1 MGRSRVPIEVKV
13 VHVDADSLEQ
23 LNLRTR
29 DGAEQAGRALA
40 DAVDTETRIGAT
52 KITIASKG
60 DLVAELISSGEE
72 CLEFEL
78 QGPLSGTAILA
89 FDESAQSLIAEAMA
103 ESDGLE
109 TLAAELLDAFVDE
122 WEAHVGGTLSV
133 EAATYVPDP
142 TSHDFGFETISDNTE
157 SAPLFQGRI
166 DAVDGEGRVKLHL
179 LPDMNSLETLL
190 SVDDTDEN
198 RGVVADDGGSFD
210 LSEDEE
216 FEGDGGAAFDP
227 DGDAGFD
234 TDESE
239 SFGDSSDS
247 SESAAAFG
255 MGDSDGDSDLF
266 DDAEEETPPLPL
278 DKLSVFSD
286 LTRAGTHTAA
296 ERVTMMTGIETET
309 EIAGISFTPIDDISA
324 DLDEQSYV
332 GTATEFEGTPSGH
345 LVIMFPEDSAKRIAE
360 AMMPTVPESE
370 DLTAMHESAL
380 EELGNI
386 MTSGF
391 IDGWANVLQTSVD
404 HTPPE
409 FSDDME
415 LTLLEVVT
423 DQLGPFQTHAYTI
436 ESRITTDSIA
446 FDCEIHALPNEAQLS
461 AALEDLLVARADQVE
476 ADPEDIF

>member
-1 MGRSRVPIEVKV
+1 

-40 DAVDTETRIGAT
+40 EAVDTETRIGAT

-60 DLVAELISSGEE
+60 DLVAELISSGEV

-89 FDESAQSLIAEAMA
+89 FDEPAQSLVSEAMA
-103 ESDGLE
+103 GTSGLE

-122 WEAHVGGTLSV
+122 WEAHIGGTLSV
-133 EAATYVPDP
+133 KAATYVPDP
-142 TSHDFGFETISDNTE
+142 TAHDFGFETITDETE

-166 DAVDGEGRVKLHL
+166 DTVDGEGRVKLHL
-179 LPDMNSLETLL
+179 LPDMKSLETLL
-190 SVDDTDEN
+190 SVDEAN
-198 RGVVADDGGSFD
+198 GARADDGESFG
-210 LSEDEE
+210 LTADEE
-216 FEGDGGAAFDP
+216 FEGGEGAAIDTDGGA
-227 DGDAGFD
+227 GFG

-239 SFGDSSDS
+239 GFGESPGS
-247 SESAAAFG
+247 SESGGAFG
-255 MGDSDGDSDLF
+255 MGSSDGESDLF
-266 DDAEEETPPLPL
+266 DAAEDETPPLPL

-296 ERVTMMTGIETET
+296 ERVTMMTGIETDT

-324 DLDEQSYV
+324 DLGEETYV
-332 GTATEFEGTPSGH
+332 GTTTEFEGTPSGH

-360 AMMPTVPESE
+360 AMMPSVPESDE
-370 DLTAMHESAL
+370 LTAMHESAL

-461 AALEDLLVARADQVE
+461 AALDDLLVARADQVE
-476 ADPEDIF
+476 ADPEDVF

>member
-1 MGRSRVPIEVKV
+1 MGYLSFTIGVKA

-29 DGAEQAGRALA
+29 DGAERAGRALA
-40 DAVDTETRIGAT
+40 EAVDTETQIGAT
-52 KITIASKG
+52 KITIARQG
-60 DLVAELISSGEE
+60 DLVAELITAGEE

-78 QGPLSGTAILA
+78 RGPLSGTAILA
-89 FDESAQSLIAEAMA
+89 FDEPAQALIAEAMA
-103 ESDGLE
+103 ERGGLE
-109 TLAAELLDAFVDE
+109 SLAAELLDAFVDE

-133 EAATYVPDP
+133 EAATYIPDP
-142 TSHDFGFETISDNTE
+142 ATHDFGFETISDETE

-166 DAVDGEGRVKLHL
+166 DAVGGDGRVKLHL
-179 LPDMNSLETLL
+179 LPDATSLETLL
-190 SVDDTDEN
+190 SVDESDGDSLDVTDDFDADEN
-198 RGVVADDGGSFD
+198 AGASQDDGFAGTLD
-210 LSEDEE
+210 DSEP
-216 FEGDGGAAFDP
+216 EG
-227 DGDAGFD
+227 
-234 TDESE
+234 
-239 SFGDSSDS
+239 
-247 SESAAAFG
+247 AFG
-255 MGDSDGDSDLF
+255 MGDSDGDGGLF

-324 DLDEQSYV
+324 DLGGKTYV
-332 GTATEFEGTPSGH
+332 GTTTEFEGTPSGH
-345 LVIMFPEDSAKRIAE
+345 LVIMFPEDGAKRIAE
-360 AMMPTVPESE
+360 AMMPSIPDGEG
-370 DLTAMHESAL
+370 LTPMHESAL

-436 ESRITTDSIA
+436 ESRITTDSVA

-461 AALEDLLVARADQVE
+461 AALDDLLVARADQVE
-476 ADPEDIF
+476 ADPEDVF

>member
-1 MGRSRVPIEVKV
+1 MGCSRAGIEVRP

-29 DGAEQAGRALA
+29 DGAERAGRALA
-40 DAVDTETRIGAT
+40 EAIDTETRIGAT
-52 KITIASKG
+52 KITIASQG
-60 DLVAELISSGEE
+60 DLVAELITAGEE

-89 FDESAQSLIAEAMA
+89 FDEPAQSLIAEAMA
-103 ESDGLE
+103 AEDGLE

-122 WEAHVGGTLSV
+122 WEAHVGGPLSV
-133 EAATYVPDP
+133 AAATYIPDP
-142 TSHDFGFETISDNTE
+142 ASHDFGFETISDDTE

-166 DAVDGEGRVKLHL
+166 DAVGDGKVKLHL
-179 LPDMNSLETLL
+179 LPDATSLETLL
-190 SVDDTDEN
+190 SVDEDEQTAAN
-198 RGVVADDGGSFD
+198 EDEQAEADGGDGLAVADDDRLGT
-210 LSEDEE
+210 SEE
-216 FEGDGGAAFDP
+216 
-227 DGDAGFD
+227 AGFD
-234 TDESE
+234 ADDG
-239 SFGDSSDS
+239 FGDSFDDSGSDG
-247 SESAAAFG
+247 AFG
-255 MGDSDGDSDLF
+255 MGDSDDDGGLF

-324 DLDEQSYV
+324 DLDESTYV
-332 GTATEFEGTPSGH
+332 GTTTEFEGTPSGH
-345 LVIMFPEDSAKRIAE
+345 LLIMFPSDSAKRIAE
-360 AMMPTVPESE
+360 AMMPTAPEGE
-370 DLTAMHESAL
+370 GLTAMHESAL

-461 AALEDLLVARADQVE
+461 AALDDLLVARAAKVD
-476 ADPEDIF
+476 ADPDDVF